1 MMAAPEVFDLIVVGA
16 GPGGSAAALGALRAR
31 PTARVLILDQ
41 APLGRDKVCGD
52 AIGPDAVTELAEL
65 GLTDLLRPEER
76 VSRFRLAAAS
86 GADMIGL
93 APAPGYVVPRA
104 EFDFRLVTA
113 AAAAGGVVRH
123 HTVRE
128 IEQHADRVVV
138 DARYAAPVLIGA
150 DGANSRVRRATGQ
163 PPNRGR
169 HLAVAVRGYAPAPDG
184 FDELYVHWDPVPGGG
199 LGYAWA
205 FPTAHATVNV
215 GYGTAAPATSKAR
228 LLNRA
233 IELLPGFAIESTRMT
248 GHLLPLSTCMPR
260 PAVGRVLLVGDAA
273 SLVNPLTGEGI
284 FYALASGALAG
295 RAAVAAD
302 AGFTYSRA
310 MRSRFGRQHR
320 QLRALYRLIDRPG
333 AVEAFVRASGRDE
346 RVFRQLLTVGLGEG
360 TLGLADLARFT
371 AAAWSRDPAGDDVL
385 SVDPAP

>member
-1 MMAAPEVFDLIVVGA
+1 MIAATEVFDLIVVGVVGV

-31 PTARVLILDQ
+31 PTARVLILDR

-52 AIGPDAVTELAEL
+52 AVGPDAVAELADL

-86 GADMIGL
+86 GADMVGL
-93 APAPGYVVPRA
+93 TPMPGYIVPRA

-113 AAAAGGVVRH
+113 AVAAGAIIRQ

-128 IEQHADRVVV
+128 THQHTDRVIV
-138 DARYAAPVLIGA
+138 DGRYSAPVLIGA
-150 DGANSRVRRATGQ
+150 DGANSTVRRATGQ

-169 HLAVAVRGYAPAPDG
+169 HLAVAIRGYAPTPDG
-184 FDELYVHWDPVPGGG
+184 FDELYVHWDPVPGDG

-205 FPTAHATVNV
+205 FPTVHATVNV
-215 GYGTAAPATSKAR
+215 GYGTAAPATSKAQ
-228 LLNRA
+228 LVNRA
-233 IELLPGFAIESTRMT
+233 VELLPGFAIESTRMT
-248 GHLLPLSTCMPR
+248 GHLLPLSTGMPR
-260 PAVGRVLLVGDAA
+260 PAVGRMLLVGDAA

-302 AGFTYSRA
+302 ADAGGTYTRA
-310 MRSRFGRQHR
+310 LRVRFGRQRR
-320 QLRALYRLIDRPG
+320 QLRVLSRLIDRPG
-333 AVEAFVRASGRDE
+333 AVEAFVRACGRDD
-346 RVFRQLLTVGLGEG
+346 RVFRQLLSVGLGEG
-360 TLGLADLARFT
+360 TLGVADLARFT
-371 AAAWSRDPAGDDVL
+371 AAVWGR
-385 SVDPAP
+385 

>member
-1 MMAAPEVFDLIVVGA
+1 MTATEVFDLLVVGA
-16 GPGGSAAALGALRAR
+16 GPGGSAAALGALRGR
-31 PTARVLILDQ
+31 PTARVLILDR

-52 AIGPDAVTELAEL
+52 AVGPDAVTELADL

-76 VSRFRLAAAS
+76 VSRFRLATAS
-86 GADMIGL
+86 GADMVGL

-113 AAAAGGVVRH
+113 AIAAGAIVRH

-128 IEQHADRVVV
+128 IQQHADRVVV
-138 DARYAAPVLIGA
+138 DGRYAAPVLIGA
-150 DGANSRVRRATGQ
+150 DGANSTVRRATGQ

-184 FDELYVHWDPVPGGG
+184 FDELYVRWDPVPGDG

-205 FPTAHATVNV
+205 FPTVHATVNV
-215 GYGTAAPATSKAR
+215 GYGTAAPNTSKVR
-228 LLNRA
+228 LRNRA

-248 GHLLPLSTCMPR
+248 GHLLPLSTGMPR

-273 SLVNPLTGEGI
+273 SVVNPLTGEGI

-302 AGFTYSRA
+302 AGVGGAYTRA
-310 MRSRFGRQHR
+310 LRARFGRQRR
-320 QLRALYRLIDRPG
+320 QLRALSRLIDRPG
-333 AVEAFVRASGRDE
+333 AVEAFVRACGRDD
-346 RVFRQLLTVGLGEG
+346 RVFRQLLSVGLGEG
-360 TLGLADLARFT
+360 TLGIADLARFT
-371 AAAWSRDPAGDDVL
+371 AAAWGR
-385 SVDPAP
+385 

>member
-31 PTARVLILDQ
+31 PTARVLILDR

-52 AIGPDAVTELAEL
+52 AVGPDAVTELAEL

-86 GADMIGL
+86 GADMVGL

-104 EFDFRLVTA
+104 KFDFRLVTA
-113 AAAAGGVVRH
+113 AAAAGCRVRH

-128 IEQHADRVVV
+128 IQQHADRVVV
-138 DARYAAPVLIGA
+138 DGRYAAPVLIGA
-150 DGANSRVRRATGQ
+150 DGANSMVRRATGQ

-184 FDELYVHWDPVPGGG
+184 FAELYVHWDAVPGNG

-228 LLNRA
+228 LLSRA

-302 AGFTYSRA
+302 AGGTYTRA

-333 AVEAFVRASGRDE
+333 ADEAFVRACGRDE
-346 RVFRQLLTVGLGEG
+346 RVFRQLLAIGLGEG

-371 AAAWSRDPAGDDVL
+371 AAAWGR
-385 SVDPAP
+385 